1 MMRRSTLLFLMSLF
15 GLLMVQMVSA
25 SSDGGC
31 NCDYTLPLTTYKL
44 DGNVTNIQPGDV
56 VCLEAGSRTTNM
68 RLENL
73 HGTAENPIVI
83 KNCGGQL
90 NFAQGKNLSVSASSH
105 IRLTGTG
112 HPDHFYGIRSGGTVY
127 IGGLTTDVEVDHIE
141 VYDAGFAGFMIK
153 TDPQCDP
160 ATWRENFV
168 MENVSVHDNY
178 AHGMDDGEGFY
189 IGFTFYDGYV
199 RNCNGVD
206 TTVYGHLIE
215 NLEVFNNLTEDTG
228 SEGIQVGS
236 SPGASVHDNTVR
248 LYGQRPFA
256 NYQNNGMQIGAG
268 TTGVVYNNWIESGPG
283 NGLIVLA
290 TGELTFYNNV
300 VKDAGS
306 YGIFCDERSTPS
318 TVSGFNFI
326 NNTIINSAE
335 HGLALYADLV
345 PLNHVKNNIIVQSNE
360 DYVRILNGNVD
371 VEMENNLFANN
382 VADIK
387 FVDAVAADYRLQAD
401 SPAVE
406 TGLDVS
412 SFNVTADR
420 HGTIRPYGN
429 AYEIGAYEFLPT
441 LRLYGSPA
449 DQTINLQWAFD
460 GTLPNSATWRITYN
474 GSGFPVSPIT
484 GIAKETRSYQLNN
497 LTNYQNYTITL
508 EAMDGGDVLYRDEIT
523 LFPTDVHTYLPI
535 VQK

>member
-1 MMRRSTLLFLMSLF
+1 MSRKILLFLF
-15 GLLMVQMVSA
+15 CIAGFWAVQVTMA
-25 SSDGGC
+25 APDGGC
-31 NCDYTLPLTTYKL
+31 GCDYTLPSGTWKL
-44 DGNVTNIQPGDV
+44 DGAAQNIQPGDV
-56 VCLEAGSRTTNM
+56 VCLEAGPRGNM

-73 HGTAENPIVI
+73 HGTLANPIII
-83 KNCGGQL
+83 KNCDGQVTINTESYGIAVL
-90 NFAQGKNLSVSASSH
+90 QSSH
-105 IRLTGTG
+105 IRLTGSG
-112 HPDHFYGIRSGGTVY
+112 DAAHQYGIRAGGTVGV
-127 IGGLTTDVEVDHIE
+127 GGLTTDVEVDHIE
-141 VYDAGFAGFMIK
+141 VFAAGFAGFMIK

-168 MENVSVHDNY
+168 MENVSIHDNY

-199 RNCNGVD
+199 RNCNGTD

-228 SEGIQVGS
+228 AEGIQIGS
-236 SPGASVHDNTVR
+236 SPNASIHDNTVR

-268 TTGVVYNNWIESGPG
+268 TTGVVYNNWIENGPG

-300 VKDAGS
+300 VKDTGS

-382 VADIK
+382 VTDIQ
-387 FVDAVAADYRLQAD
+387 FVDAAAADYRLQAG
-401 SPAVE
+401 SAAVE
-406 TGLDVS
+406 TGIDVS
-412 SFNVTADR
+412 SFNITADR
-420 HGTIRPYGN
+420 AGTIRPYGD
-429 AYEIGAYEFLPT
+429 AYEIGAFEFLPT
-441 LRLYGSPA
+441 LRLSGTPS
-449 DQTINLQWAFD
+449 DQAIQLNWVFD
-460 GTLPNSATWRITYN
+460 GTLPPSATWRLKYDDITITN
-474 GSGFPVSPIT
+474 IDRELRTMSISP
-484 GIAKETRSYQLNN
+484 
-497 LTNYQNYTITL
+497 LTNYASYTFEL
-508 EAMDGGDVLYRDEIT
+508 DAMDGDDVLYTDMIT
-523 LFPTDVHTYLPI
+523 LFPTDKQIYLPI
-535 VQK
+535 IVK